1 MTTFPIDMSEDGER
15 TKMFL
20 PSGQVELTYFLT
32 VAESAQE
39 KPVVET
45 ADSSQYTIIIGIAVA
60 VIAVAIAVIFKFR
73 QKSSKAIPVKQ
84 SQVQETEKQF
94 DLESTLSDEDVRE
107 DDKEIIKFIHENG
120 GEALESELRKKFLQP
135 RTTMWRA
142 VKRLERQ
149 GKIIISKKDQQNLV
163 KLKTREDQDE

>member
-1 MTTFPIDMSEDGER
+1 MSEDGDR

-20 PSGQVELTYFLT
+20 PTGKVELTYFLT
-32 VAESAQE
+32 IAESSQE

-45 ADSSQYTIIIGIAVA
+45 TDFSQYPTMIGIAVA
-60 VIAVAIAVIFKFR
+60 IIAVTTVVIFKLR
-73 QKSSKAIPVKQ
+73 QKSAKSISTEQ
-84 SQVQETEKQF
+84 SRVQESEKQF
-94 DLESTLSDEDVRE
+94 DLESTLSDGDVRE

-142 VKRLERQ
+142 VKRLERH
-149 GKIIISKKDQQNLV
+149 GKIEITKKDQQNLV
-163 KLKTREDQDE
+163 KLKNQEVQDDE